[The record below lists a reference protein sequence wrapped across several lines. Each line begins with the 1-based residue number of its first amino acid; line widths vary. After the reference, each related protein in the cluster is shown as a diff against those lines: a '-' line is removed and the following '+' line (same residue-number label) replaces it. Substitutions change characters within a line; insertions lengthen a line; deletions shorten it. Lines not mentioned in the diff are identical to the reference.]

1 MIKCVMVNTEFS
13 TIEDVNQPSL
23 TSIRSST
30 CIKKKKSKCLKMLW
44 ESSHGL
50 SETSLSL
57 SCRCIITNTFPVVFH
72 LYGGLNLLSIKC

>member
-30 CIKKKKSKCLKMLW
+30 CIKKKANAQKYSGNPAMGYQRQVYHC
-44 ESSHGL
+44 HVG
-50 SETSLSL
+50 
-57 SCRCIITNTFPVVFH
+57 V
-72 LYGGLNLLSIKC
+72 

>member
-30 CIKKKKSKCLKMLW
+30 CIKKKKKQMLKNALGIQPW
-44 ESSHGL
+44 VIRDKS
-50 SETSLSL
+50 
-57 SCRCIITNTFPVVFH
+57 IIVM
-72 LYGGLNLLSIKC
+72 

>member
-30 CIKKKKSKCLKMLW
+30 CIKKKKKQMHKNALGIQPWVIRDKS
-44 ESSHGL
+44 
-50 SETSLSL
+50 
-57 SCRCIITNTFPVVFH
+57 IIVM
-72 LYGGLNLLSIKC
+72 